1 MRLHVLAWEGDPR
14 EVQFWRRI
22 AAGE

>member
-1 MRLHVLAWEGDPR
+1 MRLHMLAWEGNPR

-22 AAGE
+22 AAGK